1 MAKKNISTISCVIL
15 IAGLSLCLIV
25 WHLRT
30 NEIRHTAS
38 LFSVRIDNDSLFVVG
53 ATYFSNPFAI
63 PITYKEPV
71 YDYPDNNDEEFRQ
84 ARLKNPRCVTIL
96 FTEPINAY
104 ITQVTLHPDD
114 DITGVGMAEWK
125 FSKGGKTIKLD
136 TGYSWDWIH
145 DVLEKE
151 DETPKYI
158 GESYKYTPISEMVQG
173 RDIVIKNT
181 PFCFKDVDFDGEYE
195 ICFRSPGWNRYYY
208 NTYKIVSATKAE
220 LMTGHPYN
228 NIVYSDVETCKTE
241 FDYENKTIHLE
252 EVYGSS
258 VSDHT
263 YKRRTVVT
271 DILDPMQHL
280 SGEEFNYS
288 GGVRDE
294 DYFDDGKWVKSI
306 KVYPLDDL
314 DYELEAEY
322 SSKGDRVF
330 TLQSLKYY
338 QIYNE
343 KDKQTLYE

>member
-1 MAKKNISTISCVIL
+1 MTKQHIITIISAIL
-15 IAGLSLCLIV
+15 IAGIIIGHVVAYPGGTKAVSATIP
-25 WHLRT
+25 
-30 NEIRHTAS
+30 
-38 LFSVRIDNDSLFVVG
+38 FSMRMGNDSLYVNGV
-53 ATYFSNPFAI
+53 TYISSPFAL
-63 PITYKEPV
+63 PITYEEPV

-84 ARLKNPRCVTIL
+84 ARLKNPRRVTIL
-96 FTEPINAY
+96 FTEPINSY

-114 DITGVGMAEWK
+114 DNPDIGMAEWN
-125 FSKGGKTIKLD
+125 FSKKGKSIRLE
-136 TGYSWDWIH
+136 TGYYWYWYH

-151 DETPKYI
+151 DVAPKCI
-158 GESYKYTPISEMVQG
+158 GETYKYAPTPEMVQG
-173 RDIVIKNT
+173 RDSVIRNT

-241 FDYENKTIHLE
+241 FDYENQTIHLE